1 MRSSHVP
8 VTCGEL
14 TSDTHC
20 HDILSATCATGI
32 LCREVKDTFQFRE
45 QVPPGPWSLTRD
57 NEIER
62 RGLILKIVKKP
73 QQNSLLPCLQ
83 DSLEH
88 LLKNSNEHMIED
100 PAAFSSSSSP
110 VGLPL

>member
-1 MRSSHVP
+1 MP

-20 HDILSATCATGI
+20 HDILSATCAMGI

-57 NEIER
+57 NEIGR
-62 RGLILKIVKKP
+62 RGLILKIVKKKT
-73 QQNSLLPCLQ
+73 NKTAC
-83 DSLEH
+83 
-88 LLKNSNEHMIED
+88 
-100 PAAFSSSSSP
+100 FP
-110 VGLPL
+110 VYRTL